1 MRHIQTHTTGSDCT
15 APFDVVEYKA
25 KTAREFVDEI
35 LSDSF
40 WNWGKI
46 TVESKQVGI
55 QFMRDGVPKS
65 YVPSRV
71 EYKENS
77 CLDEIPAEWSNI
89 KIKAVK
95 ASGGWGCMDYHI
107 IADDT
112 QTDEEKNDMKTKDIP
127 DEMFREWDGQRV
139 TNIVRMLNNM
149 GAIFEIEWEGIKY
162 TNKTHKE

>member
-40 WNWGKI
+40 GNWGKI
-46 TVESKQVGI
+46 TVDSKQVGI
-55 QFMRDGVPKS
+55 QFMGDGSPKS

-71 EYKENS
+71 EYKDKS
-77 CLDEIPAEWSNI
+77 CLNEIPDEWSKI
-89 KIKAVK
+89 KIKEVK

-112 QTDEEKNDMKTKDIP
+112 PTDEEKTIDIP
-127 DEMFREWDGQRV
+127 NELFREWDGQRV